1 MPSLSQ
7 MLLKWK
13 KKQAK
18 YLPAMFF
25 FFTVANQEKEET
37 SEKWR
42 AIHER
47 NIIEGIVFEKSLP
60 FSKEKNKSC

>member
-1 MPSLSQ
+1 
-7 MLLKWK
+7 
-13 KKQAK
+13 
-18 YLPAMFF
+18 MFF